1 MYRFLALVLDA
12 IHYWLTP
19 MDPKILVGK
28 ILKVNKPGYP
38 ERYLIPL
45 SNRVYVTQKT
55 SEEVLQKK
63 ISTIITDEILII
75 NMVEYQSPMAKE
87 FYYIGLTAYGLKE
100 IYWHD
105 LFNRDPFSQ
114 YHLREYID
122 VST

>member
-1 MYRFLALVLDA
+1 MYRFLALVLDT

-19 MDPKILVGK
+19 MDPKILIGK
-28 ILKVNKPGYP
+28 TLKVNKPGYP
-38 ERYLIPL
+38 ERYLISL
-45 SNRVYVTQKT
+45 SSRVYPVQKT
-55 SEEVLQKK
+55 REEILQKK
-63 ISTIITDEILII
+63 LSSIITDEILII

-87 FYYIGLTAYGLKE
+87 FYYIALTAYGLKE

-105 LFNRDPFSQ
+105 LFNRDPFAQ